1 MIPFV
6 SRIDPLLGNIFDT
19 TDYGTL
25 ETALVVMIVMIYLI
39 TLAPFIGIT
48 REILDPETR
57 RKSLEK
63 KPYIR

>member
-1 MIPFV
+1 MFRTDPQFV
-6 SRIDPLLGNIFDT
+6 NIFET
-19 TDYGTL
+19 SDYDTL

-39 TLAPFIGIT
+39 TLAPFVGIT

-57 RKSLEK
+57 RNSLEK